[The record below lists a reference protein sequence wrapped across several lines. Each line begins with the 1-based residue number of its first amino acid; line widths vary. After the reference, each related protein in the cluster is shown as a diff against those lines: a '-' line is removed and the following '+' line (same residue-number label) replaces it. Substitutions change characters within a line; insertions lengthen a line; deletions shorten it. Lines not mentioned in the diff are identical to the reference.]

1 VNRKMSGTVKR
12 LGRIG
17 LPLVLALVM
26 LTAWAVPVGAAN
38 PIVQIT
44 VTARVISITNSEAA
58 WNIGTIAV
66 DSVVYFSATGA
77 QDDDYSLITNTG
89 SVAVDVVIQGTDFN
103 GTVGGLDWTL
113 ANAPGVETYSLYA
126 TNATIAPVY
135 SIEVKKAG
143 YATLCDNLAA
153 TGTDTM
159 TWSMNF
165 TAPSAFDAAEDG
177 LSKNATVILVASLAS

>member
-1 VNRKMSGTVKR
+1 MSGTVKR

-44 VTARVISITNSEAA
+44 VTARVVSITNSQAA
-58 WNIGTIAV
+58 WPIGTINV
-66 DSVVYFSATGA
+66 GSVVYFSATGA
-77 QDDDYSLITNTG
+77 QDDDYSLVTNTG
-89 SVAVDVVIQGTDFN
+89 SVAVNVVIQGTNFQ

-113 ANAPGVETYSLYA
+113 ANAAGVETYSLYA
-126 TNATIAPVY
+126 TNQSPVANY
-135 SIEVKKAG
+135 DIEVKNAPA
-143 YATLCDNLAA
+143 YSTLCSGLHP
-153 TGTDTM
+153 TVSDTC

-177 LSKNATVILVASLAS
+177 LSKNATVILVASAA